1 LDETSDTTT
10 DKVLSFIQDNP
21 GCHLRRIKRATNV
34 SMGTVQYHLDKLE
47 KMGRVTSSRRGLYK
61 YYFTAGLFKENE
73 KDILEVLTH
82 ETARKVLMFI
92 IEQKS
97 PTQTDIVNSLKI
109 SARSISWH
117 VGRLLALK
125 IITEIKDGK
134 YKRYQLH
141 ENDAKCILNL
151 LRSYYPSIWDKWSM
165 RVVEMF
171 LSLSI
176 SRERGG
182 E

>member
-1 LDETSDTTT
+1 MDQSDDTI
-10 DKVLSFIQDNP
+10 DKVLCFIQDNP
-21 GCHLRRIKRATNV
+21 GCHLRRIKRAMNV
-34 SMGTVQYHLDKLE
+34 SMGTVQYQLNKLE
-47 KMGRVTSSRRGLYK
+47 KMGRITSSRRGLYK
-61 YYFTAGLFKENE
+61 YYFAAGLFKENE

-82 ETARKVLMFI
+82 ETARKILMFI

-97 PTQTDIVNSLKI
+97 PTQTDIVNSVKI

-117 VGRLLALK
+117 VGRLIALK

-141 ENDAKCILNL
+141 ENDAKYFLTL

-176 SRERGG
+176 SREK